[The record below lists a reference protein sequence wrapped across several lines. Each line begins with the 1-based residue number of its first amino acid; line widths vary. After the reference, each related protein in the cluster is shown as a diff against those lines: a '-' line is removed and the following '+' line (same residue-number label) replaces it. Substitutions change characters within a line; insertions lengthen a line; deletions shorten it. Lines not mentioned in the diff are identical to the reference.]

1 LEEVLFFL
9 KGVYFVVKGNLMIA
23 GCAVV
28 GILLGSVVSRNVDKA
43 INT

>member
-1 LEEVLFFL
+1 M
-9 KGVYFVVKGNLMIA
+9 KGNLMIA

-28 GILLGSVVSRNVDKA
+28 GILLGSIVARNVDRE

>member
-1 LEEVLFFL
+1 LEEVLFF
-9 KGVYFVVKGNLMIA
+9 FERSFIVKGNLMIA

-28 GILLGSVVSRNVDKA
+28 GILLGSVVARNVDRE